1 MKGTQIVSLSLLMLL
16 YPIGPLTA
24 QQADDEVNE
33 LHNELLNETT
43 VMITVNFSKG
53 QPAEY
58 GTGVLLC
65 QEDDRAWILT
75 ANHVFAGKSTEP
87 WKQIRLRRIERAT
100 IAFYRNSPP
109 AVEADTAFL
118 RKQMK
123 FYTFKPEDLLLISV
137 PLTQR
142 LPSTA
147 SLSPPPS
154 DADEQTVSA
163 HGFWKDRGTTWA
175 RADGEL
181 VGSRMDSSKFQYH
194 TGEVHEGFSGGPLF
208 NQHGE
213 LIGINLQRVPGEQ
226 TPDGADGEWYGKAQ
240 TLNNHE
246 VLSVIDKWVPAQCLE
261 NASQMSE
268 LAFFVYKKAMRAVS
282 IRRWPEAEELLRQ
295 AIAQKSVG
303 GGSVHLEGMRYT
315 RYLPHYHLGLALL
328 NQGRYSDAIR
338 EFDRSEAQGVIQDDK
353 RYKKLK
359 RERQKAYEGLRR
371 QAVVAR

>member
-24 QQADDEVNE
+24 QEVDDELSE
-33 LHNELLNETT
+33 QLNETT
-43 VMITVNFSKG
+43 VMITVNFLKG
-53 QPAEY
+53 QPAEF

-75 ANHVFAGKSTEP
+75 ANHVFAGKSIEP
-87 WKQIRLRRIERAT
+87 WKQIRLRQIERAK
-100 IAFYRNSPP
+100 IAFYRNSAP
-109 AVEADTAFL
+109 AVEVDTTVL
-118 RKQMK
+118 RQQMK

-137 PLTQR
+137 PLTQQ
-142 LPSTA
+142 LPSTV

-154 DADEQTVSA
+154 NADEQTVSA
-163 HGFWKDRGTTWA
+163 HGFWEDRGTTWA
-175 RADGEL
+175 RVDGEL
-181 VGSRMDSSKFQYH
+181 AGSHTDSSKFLYH

-226 TPDGADGEWYGKAQ
+226 TPDGAEGEWYGKAQ
-240 TLNNHE
+240 TLNNQE
-246 VLSVIDKWVPAQCLE
+246 VMSVIDKWVPAKCLE
-261 NASQMSE
+261 NASQMTE
-268 LAFFVYKKAMRAVS
+268 LAYFVYKKAMRAVS

-295 AIAQKSVG
+295 AVAQKSVE

-359 RERQKAYEGLRR
+359 RERLEAYEKMSR
-371 QAVVAR
+371 QPVAAR